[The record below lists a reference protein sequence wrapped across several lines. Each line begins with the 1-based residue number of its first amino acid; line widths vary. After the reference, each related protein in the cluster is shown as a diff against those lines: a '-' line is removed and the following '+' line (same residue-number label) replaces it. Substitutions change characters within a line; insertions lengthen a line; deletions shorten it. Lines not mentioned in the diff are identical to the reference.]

1 MQARIDSAAGP
12 IWRYLNEHGEITLSK
27 LKQGTKLSDQLL
39 FAGIGWL
46 GCEDKLTIVRAAPNV
61 MTSGISVDNHTLA
74 ALHPARGVTEARL
87 NEVPW
92 GTALPESRPLQA
104 RD

>member
-1 MQARIDSAAGP
+1 MQAEIDSAAGM

-46 GCEDKLTIVRAAPNV
+46 AREEKLNFT
-61 MTSGISVDNHTLA
+61 TESVTVCLREHQ
-74 ALHPARGVTEARL
+74 PA
-87 NEVPW
+87 
-92 GTALPESRPLQA
+92 
-104 RD
+104 

>member
-1 MQARIDSAAGP
+1 MQALIDSAAGT

-46 GCEDKLTIVRAAPNV
+46 AREDKLTFATEGRSVRV
-61 MTSGISVDNHTLA
+61 CLREHQ
-74 ALHPARGVTEARL
+74 PA
-87 NEVPW
+87 
-92 GTALPESRPLQA
+92 
-104 RD
+104 